1 MSLFKTFFAE
11 YRGLPRE
18 IYVLFIAHIITN
30 IGSFVQPLLALILT
44 QKIGLGSSSAGY
56 YVTMLSV
63 LYAPGMIIGGRLVDS
78 IGRRKV
84 LLVSQVAGA
93 LAVLACGFVQPSM
106 RMVSML
112 MLSSVLY
119 SAGQPAFDALIA
131 DITVPANRKASY
143 SLTYMGWNLGFAIG
157 PIIGG
162 FFFKY
167 DLPLVFI
174 GDALTTLV
182 SALLIFLFVGES
194 KGRADALKQSDDRP
208 LEQHVSGSV
217 FSLLLKRRILLYFAL
232 VLFCYQFVYS
242 QWDFTLPLQM
252 NQLFQ
257 SNGALF
263 YGLLASANGLVVI
276 VLTPLLVRLT
286 RRRQALTIMA
296 VGGFCYALSFGLFGF
311 VRALPLFYLGVI
323 VMTIGE
329 ILISVN
335 SSAFIADYTPASHR
349 GRVSSILPMIT
360 GAGYTL
366 GPILIGH
373 VIAAVSIR
381 VTWLFIALIALC
393 AASGMTALKQMA
405 HLPKQ

>member
-1 MSLFKTFFAE
+1 MEA
-11 YRGLPRE
+11 
-18 IYVLFIAHIITN
+18 A
-30 IGSFVQPLLALILT
+30 
-44 QKIGLGSSSAGY
+44 
-56 YVTMLSV
+56 
-63 LYAPGMIIGGRLVDS
+63 APGMIIGGRLVDS